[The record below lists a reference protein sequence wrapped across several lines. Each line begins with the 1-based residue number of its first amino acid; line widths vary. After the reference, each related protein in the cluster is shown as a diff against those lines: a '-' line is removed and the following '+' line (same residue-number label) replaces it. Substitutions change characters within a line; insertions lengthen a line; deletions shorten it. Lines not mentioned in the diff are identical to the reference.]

1 MKNYQFNYQLL
12 FSNENPLSF
21 KEIIYLSDLETQI
34 EITHGDTA
42 LPSLPIVA
50 TNRND
55 ETRHSK
61 KEISVYERA
70 SQFELLNHRF
80 LKKF

>member
-1 MKNYQFNYQLL
+1 MKIRYHL
-12 FSNENPLSF
+12 

-55 ETRHSK
+55 ENTS
-61 KEISVYERA
+61 
-70 SQFELLNHRF
+70 
-80 LKKF
+80 